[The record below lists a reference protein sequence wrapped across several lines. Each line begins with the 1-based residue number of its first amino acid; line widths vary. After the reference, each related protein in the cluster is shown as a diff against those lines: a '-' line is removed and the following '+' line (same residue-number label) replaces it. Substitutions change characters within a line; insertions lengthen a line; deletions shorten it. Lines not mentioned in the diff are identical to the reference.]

1 MEDEE
6 KEGLKRRLID
16 LTSLINDRWAR
27 HSRFY
32 NLRDR
37 RDNVIPSGGRDVGT
51 ELFDEQVLEAF
62 EEIIRILEDKGKFI
76 LLELPRLR
84 EVLSQ
89 RLNHFYFKIGIAKA
103 SEWYK
108 RVFNRRIGDDR
119 VSLIINGRI
128 IQNLSF

>member
-16 LTSLINDRWAR
+16 LTSLINDRWSRHAR
-27 HSRFY
+27 CY

-37 RDNVIPSGGRDVGT
+37 RNNVIPSGSREVGS